1 MYYDIEEIRRAAP
14 LRKVVEQ
21 HTRKKRGRYI
31 CPFHDDHNP
40 SLSIKGDRWK
50 CWTCNKGGD
59 VIDFIKYYYGL
70 NMKDALRLLGDQ
82 HGIPAK
88 DPADIWKQ
96 AEREA
101 RDNIAREVK
110 AIREE
115 AKRQA
120 ELLATAHRVLYKLG
134 YEEAARRYEEELDNI
149 EMFLGGR
156 T

>member
-14 LRKVVEQ
+14 LRKVIEQ
-21 HTRKKRGRYI
+21 HTRKVRGRYI
-31 CPFHDDHNP
+31 CPFHDDHDP

-59 VIDFIKYYYGL
+59 VIDFIKNYYGL
-70 NMKDALRLLGDQ
+70 DTGDAIRLLGEEN
-82 HGIPAK
+82 GIESK

-96 AEREA
+96 AEWEA
-101 RDNIAREVK
+101 REHNAREVK
-110 AIREE
+110 ATREE

-149 EMFLGGR
+149 EMFFR
-156 T
+156 R